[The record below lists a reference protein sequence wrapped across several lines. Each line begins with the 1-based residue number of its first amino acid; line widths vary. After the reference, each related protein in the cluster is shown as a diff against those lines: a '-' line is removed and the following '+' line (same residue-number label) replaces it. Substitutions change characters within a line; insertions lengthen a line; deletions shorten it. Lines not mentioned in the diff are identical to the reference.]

1 MDSATV
7 HGNDLEAKSGSGEFF
22 FIEDLSSSEDEPEI
36 KLSDGKR
43 TPSCRQ
49 PAGPIRES
57 SPPLLL
63 AFSTASQWVDSDSS
77 QSPASSSDR
86 QVGEEEGDDSD
97 QPIEEWM
104 ILGTEGQA
112 GDSSIQLHL
121 SYCSSE
127 EDSGEE
133 SESPIELDCYIC
145 YGEMLYWYLFIL
157 QYKLIMFM

>member
-1 MDSATV
+1 MHEDEP
-7 HGNDLEAKSGSGEFF
+7 EAKSGIGELF

-36 KLSDGKR
+36 RSSEGTR

-49 PAGPIRES
+49 PAWLSRES

-77 QSPASSSDR
+77 QSAASTSDR
-86 QVGEEEGDDSD
+86 QVGEEEEGDDSD

-121 SYCSSE
+121 SYWKSLE
-127 EDSGEE
+127 EDSGGEGK
-133 SESPIELDCYIC
+133 SPIELECNIC
-145 YGEMLYWYLFIL
+145 YFEMLY
-157 QYKLIMFM
+157 

>member
-1 MDSATV
+1 MDSAAV
-7 HGNDLEAKSGSGEFF
+7 HEDDLEAEKSGSGEFF
-22 FIEDLSSSEDEPEI
+22 FIEDLSSSEDEPDI
-36 KLSDGKR
+36 RLSDVKR
-43 TPSCRQ
+43 TSSCRQ
-49 PAGPIRES
+49 PPRLSREG

-63 AFSTASQWVDSDSS
+63 AFSTASQWVSSDSS

-121 SYCSSE
+121 SYWNSSE

-133 SESPIELDCYIC
+133 GEPECCIC
-145 YGEMLYWYLFIL
+145 HAEMLSLYL
-157 QYKLIMFM
+157 Q